1 MKVRKSNLQN
11 VRAEYAKEQ
20 EKLSDLRAEV
30 VKSIQGESVYSKE
43 MLAGL
48 VNEVDAKVKELE
60 AVLKEA
66 EREVDT
72 SCFGTIFCAT
82 EPQTPNKP
90 ETWSPFCPS
99 ALETSEIALW
109 MCGKTEIDNTFV
121 DDVYLNNPAF
131 IDKML

>member
-1 MKVRKSNLQN
+1 MKGRKSNLQN

-30 VKSIQGESVYSKE
+30 VRSIQGESVYSKE

-72 SCFGTIFCAT
+72 SCFGTMFCAT
-82 EPQTPNKP
+82 APPTNLKP
-90 ETWSPFCPS
+90 GV
-99 ALETSEIALW
+99 L
-109 MCGKTEIDNTFV
+109 FV
-121 DDVYLNNPAF
+121 LRR
-131 IDKML
+131 